1 MDYSDDTPAPK
12 PSGSHN
18 VSELPLFPLDL
29 VLFPGMKMS
38 LHIFEER
45 YKEMIGR
52 CLDNSDLFGIVLLR
66 ADQQITNNPR
76 RAKTFRVGCSARIL
90 HAERLASGEFNIEI
104 EGVDRFR
111 LIEQHEVESYRTG
124 IVEPLEDRPIVGTAE
139 EITED
144 LREEVQTLLKEFLTR
159 QLALMGQRIVEFDLP
174 KDPSV
179 LSLITACILP
189 VENGDKQS
197 LLEMTETAER
207 LHTERD
213 ILRRAITRLRRSAAA
228 GSGKH
233 AKDKGGDAQA
243 DETNEGPG
251 SFEQIHADRYRDYVC
266 GN

>member
-1 MDYSDDTPAPK
+1 MDLSDDQPNLR
-12 PSGSHN
+12 PSGSN
-18 VSELPLFPLDL
+18 SVSELPLFPLDL

-45 YKEMIGR
+45 YKEMIER
-52 CLDNSDLFGIVLLR
+52 CLGGSRLFGVVLLR
-66 ADQQITNNPR
+66 AEQQTISNPR
-76 RAKTFRVGCSARIL
+76 RAKTFRIGCSARIL
-90 HAERLASGEFNIEI
+90 HVERLAEGEFNIEI

-124 IVEPLEDRPIVGTAE
+124 IVETLIDHPAVGAAI

-174 KDPSV
+174 KDPAI

-189 VENGDKQS
+189 IENGDKQT
-197 LLEMTETAER
+197 LLEMTETSER
-207 LHTERD
+207 LDSERD
-213 ILRRAITRLRRSAAA
+213 ILRRAITRLRRTAAA
-228 GSGKH
+228 GGSKH
-233 AKDKGGDAQA
+233 AKDKN
-243 DETNEGPG
+243 ETQEDDTNDGIR

>member
-1 MDYSDDTPAPK
+1 MDFPDDQPTFE
-12 PSGSHN
+12 PSGNHS

-52 CLDNSDLFGIVLLR
+52 CLDDSHLFGVILLR
-66 ADQQITNNPR
+66 AEQQLTNNPR

-90 HAERLASGEFNIEI
+90 HVERLAEGKLNIEI

-124 IVEPLEDRPIVGTAE
+124 IVETLEDRPIVGAAV
-139 EITED
+139 EITDD

-207 LHTERD
+207 LHSERD

-228 GSGKH
+228 GGNKSSKN
-233 AKDKGGDAQA
+233 KGEVQT
-243 DETNEGPG
+243 DETGEGVG

>member
-1 MDYSDDTPAPK
+1 MDFPDDPLP
-12 PSGSHN
+12 PRPPGSHG

-52 CLDNSDLFGIVLLR
+52 CLDGSRLFGVVLLR
-66 ADQQITNNPR
+66 AEQQLTNNPS

-90 HAERLASGEFNIEI
+90 HVEQLAEGRMNIEI

-124 IVEPLEDRPIVGTAE
+124 IVETLEDRPTVGAAI
-139 EITED
+139 EITEE

-174 KDPSV
+174 KDPAI

-189 VENGDKQS
+189 IENGDKQT
-197 LLEMTETAER
+197 LLEMLETAER
-207 LHTERD
+207 LDSERD

-228 GSGKH
+228 GGGKH
-233 AKDKGGDAQA
+233 SKTKGETQA
-243 DETNEGPG
+243 DDTTDAMR

>member
-1 MDYSDDTPAPK
+1 MNYPQDQHAPI
-12 PSGSHN
+12 PPGNHG
-18 VSELPLFPLDL
+18 VSEMPLFPLDL

-45 YKEMIGR
+45 YKEMIGH
-52 CLDNSDLFGIVLLR
+52 CLDESRLFGIVLLR
-66 ADQQITNNPR
+66 TDPQPATDNPH

-90 HAERLASGEFNIEI
+90 HVERLAEGRLTIEI

-124 IVEPLEDRPIVGTAE
+124 IVEILEDRPAVGAGVEVTD
-139 EITED
+139 D
-144 LREEVQTLLKEFLTR
+144 LRGEVQTLLKEFLTR

-174 KDPSV
+174 KDPAV

-189 VENGDKQS
+189 IENGDKQT
-197 LLEMTETAER
+197 LLEMTETSER
-207 LHTERD
+207 LDSERG
-213 ILRRAITRLRRSAAA
+213 ILRRAITRLRRTAAA
-228 GSGKH
+228 GGRKSSR
-233 AKDKGGDAQA
+233 DKGEAPEDDAGDGVQ
-243 DETNEGPG
+243 